1 MPHAG
6 GDASPKHR
14 GRPLWYLPAG
24 AAYNPFEQD
33 EEGLGVTILKNMA
46 KRLDYR
52 LENAR
57 NVIAISL

>member
-14 GRPLWYLPAG
+14 GRPLWDLPAG

-33 EEGLGVTILKNMA
+33 EEGLGVTILKSMA
-46 KRLDYR
+46 TQLDWR
-52 LENAR
+52 LEPGR
-57 NVIAISL
+57 NLIDISL